1 MSESRMRPLTL
12 AASVLVAIA
21 CPGWAA
27 DKPLHLTHDWRVS
40 IDAAGKVVAL
50 KDDGR
55 LSKAVSDPVEHAIRE
70 WTFEPGRI
78 DGSRAPTETTLTL
91 DLGFVPAAND
101 TYSVRVR
108 DARVG
113 GVIESGS
120 SRAFAPKM
128 PRDAAVKPGL
138 RARVV
143 VKADYDA
150 NGTITGVE
158 VQPDLDIGSMPSL
171 DAATVEAVRHWKVLP
186 ERVGEHGVPSSVM
199 IPVCYTVTEGWPR
212 PEDSAACAW
221 LPPDGRSPVGNG
233 QSYAV
238 APATRLVSD
247 VIGHAL

>member
-1 MSESRMRPLTL
+1 MRPLALT
-12 AASVLVAIA
+12 ASVLVAITA
-21 CPGWAA
+21 MGRAA
-27 DKPLHLTHDWRVS
+27 DQPLHLTHDWRVS
-40 IDAAGKVVAL
+40 IGADGKVVAL

-55 LSKAVSDPVEHAIRE
+55 LANAVQEPVERAIRS
-70 WTFEPGRI
+70 WTFEPGKVNGRP
-78 DGSRAPTETTLTL
+78 AATETTLTL

-101 TYSVRVR
+101 SYSVRVR

-113 GVIESGS
+113 GVIEPGS
-120 SRAFAPKM
+120 SRASVPKM
-128 PRDAAVKPGL
+128 PRDAAVKAGL

-158 VQPDLDIGSMPSL
+158 VQPGLDIGGMPSL

-186 ERVGEHGVPSSVM
+186 ERVGEHGVASSVM

-212 PEDSAACAW
+212 PEDSAACTW
-221 LPPDGRSPVGNG
+221 LPPDARSPVGNG

-238 APATRLVSD
+238 APTARLVSD